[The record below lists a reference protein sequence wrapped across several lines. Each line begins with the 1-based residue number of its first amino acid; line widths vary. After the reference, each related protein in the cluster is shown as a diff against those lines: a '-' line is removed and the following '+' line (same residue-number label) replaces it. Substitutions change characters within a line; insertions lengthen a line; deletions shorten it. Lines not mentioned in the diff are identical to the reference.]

1 MTPQSKLREWSEA
14 DKLFNKE
21 VKNLSEDEETAVEPE
36 EEPEEEGDEAPEFN
50 PGSCLF
56 CHHTSS
62 SFDNNLS
69 HMKACHGFSIPYSK
83 HLTVEPENL
92 IWYLHF
98 DIFGSFQCMYCG
110 KQRYTLEAIQHHM
123 QAKGHCCFQ
132 MTPEMLGFYDAG
144 AMESNGANKPSGRNK
159 RILRR
164 QSGKLLVH
172 RSKSSL
178 SSRMQVRKMMHIN
191 KRKSL
196 PAGVYAN
203 PRSIRDTETTNP
215 LDFVMRMQRLAITD
229 DKKLLA

>member
-1 MTPQSKLREWSEA
+1 
-14 DKLFNKE
+14 
-21 VKNLSEDEETAVEPE
+21 
-36 EEPEEEGDEAPEFN
+36 
-50 PGSCLF
+50 
-56 CHHTSS
+56 
-62 SFDNNLS
+62 
-69 HMKACHGFSIPYSK
+69 MKACHGFSIPYSK